1 MIEEIHNHVHINFEY
16 TLVTNGMIS
25 YTYRNETKIFKTLY
39 VMLIKYNSVIY

>member
-25 YTYRNETKIFKTLY
+25 IHIEMKQRFKTPY
-39 VMLIKYNSVIY
+39 VILIKYNSVIY